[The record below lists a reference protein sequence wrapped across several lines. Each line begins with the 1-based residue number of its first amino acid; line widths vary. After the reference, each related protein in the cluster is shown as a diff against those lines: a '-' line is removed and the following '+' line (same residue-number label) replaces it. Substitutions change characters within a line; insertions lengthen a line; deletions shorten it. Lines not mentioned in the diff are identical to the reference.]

1 MKIKLLRNIGI
12 QGVHTEA
19 GTVVDVAEVL
29 GLELVG
35 NGRAELPAIKEEAEA
50 KPEQPKKK

>member
-50 KPEQPKKK
+50 KPEPPKKK